1 MLSLQHPH
9 MPPLA
14 AASALFPCRDARLPR
29 PQAARPD
36 LNTFD
41 TTPIL
46 TEYNPAGKLVD
57 R

>member
-1 MLSLQHPH
+1 MLSSQHPH

-14 AASALFPCRDARLPR
+14 AASALGLCPDAWLLC

-36 LNTFD
+36 LNTVD

-46 TEYNPAGKLVD
+46 TEYNLVGKLTD